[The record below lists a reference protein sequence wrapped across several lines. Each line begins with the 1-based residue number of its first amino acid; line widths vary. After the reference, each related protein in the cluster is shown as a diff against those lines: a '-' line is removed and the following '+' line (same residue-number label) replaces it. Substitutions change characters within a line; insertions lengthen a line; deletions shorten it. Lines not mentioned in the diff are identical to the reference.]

1 MAGTVLIEFAIIF
14 SLQPGVAA
22 APQGRNEALA
32 PFAACR
38 HISEASARLAC
49 FDQAAAALE
58 RAVAEER
65 IVILNRQDIR
75 ETRRSLFGLARP
87 RLSLIEGET
96 ERAEERFE
104 EIETT
109 VSRASQVSPGRWLV
123 TLPDGAQWRMVETSS
138 GMREPRSGARVRI
151 RKAALGS
158 FLMNIDGQR
167 GVRVRRE
174 R

>member
-1 MAGTVLIEFAIIF
+1 MAATVLIGLAMIAG
-14 SLQPGVAA
+14 LQQGVPA

-38 HISEASARLAC
+38 QVAEAAARLAC
-49 FDQAAAALE
+49 FDRAAAELE
-58 RAVAEER
+58 RAVAEQR

-96 ERAEERFE
+96 ERAEERSE
-104 EIETT
+104 EIET
-109 VSRASQVSPGRWLV
+109 VVARASQVSPGRWLV
-123 TLPDGAQWRMVETSS
+123 TLPDGAQWRMIETSS
-138 GMREPRSGARVRI
+138 GMPEPRSGARVRI